1 MKYYAYIKFLYDARC
16 FIEHIFASLIRSLT
30 DINFNEHYLI
40 SQRVLN
46 AYVAAFTVSL
56 VDRGFTIANDSIITN
71 TSFLRLIPVSRNH
84 NGKNF
89 QRLLTEYK
97 RIKETIETSTWFN
110 EMRLW
115 YKCSY
120 DEISPE
126 RPFEEC
132 SLTLKPWLIV
142 FYALHDEFQ

>member
-97 RIKETIETSTWFN
+97 RIKETIETST
-110 EMRLW
+110 
-115 YKCSY
+115 
-120 DEISPE
+120 
-126 RPFEEC
+126 
-132 SLTLKPWLIV
+132 
-142 FYALHDEFQ
+142 